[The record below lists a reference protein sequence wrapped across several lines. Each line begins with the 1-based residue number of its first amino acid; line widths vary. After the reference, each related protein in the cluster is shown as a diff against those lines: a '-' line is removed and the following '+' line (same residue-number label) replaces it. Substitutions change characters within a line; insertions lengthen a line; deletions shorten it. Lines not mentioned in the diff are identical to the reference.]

1 MKMLRK
7 PQSAPTLAA
16 DPVVAQL
23 KERLTSLHDN
33 CLTDLAG
40 GLRAINA
47 ADLTVAVTPVTTPI
61 DAASEDPTVQEL
73 VQLFNGMLDK
83 AQAAITDYNAMREDL
98 RRALGDRSI
107 LNDLQPRLV
116 SLTDHCL
123 TGLGAGL
130 AAVAEGD
137 LTVDAYPVTTP
148 ISARRGDSIGE
159 LGEVFNHMLETAQGG
174 LHSYNAMRGRLHDRV
189 GGMVN
194 DIGAL
199 ALQVE
204 TSSQELSAS
213 AQQTGAAI
221 AEIANAVGEVAGG
234 AERQVELV
242 GSTRGAAEEAVV
254 MADKAREVAKTG
266 VRLTGE
272 IAKIAEQTNLLA
284 LNAAIEAAR
293 AGDQGRGFAV
303 VADEVRKLAES
314 SSKTA
319 AETRAAFEGLAGS
332 IDDVAGCIDRVADAT
347 EQVSAVA
354 GDTSAATQQVAASAQ
369 ESSASTQQ
377 VSSTSEELAS
387 LASQLNRLVAE
398 FAV

>member
-1 MKMLRK
+1 MLRK
-7 PQSAPTLAA
+7 RDNAPTLAD

-23 KERLTSLHDN
+23 KDRLTSLHDN
-33 CLTDLAG
+33 CLTELAG
-40 GLRAINA
+40 GLRAING

-61 DAASEDPTVQEL
+61 DARSEDPTVQEL
-73 VQLFNGMLDK
+73 VELFNGMLDK

-98 RRALGDRSI
+98 RRALGDHSI

-123 TGLGAGL
+123 TGLGTGL

-137 LTVDAYPVTTP
+137 LTVDAHPVTTP
-148 ISARRGDSIGE
+148 IVASRGESIGE
-159 LGEVFNHMLETAQGG
+159 LGEVFNRMLTMAQGG
-174 LHSYNAMRGRLHDRV
+174 LESYNAMRGRLHTRV

-194 DIGAL
+194 EIGTL

-213 AQQTGAAI
+213 AQQTGTAI
-221 AEIANAVGEVAGG
+221 TEIAHAVGEVAGG

-242 GSTRGAAEEAVV
+242 NSTRGAAQEAVE
-254 MADKAREVAKTG
+254 MAEKARAVAKTG

-272 IAKIAEQTNLLA
+272 ISNIAEQTNLLA

-293 AGDQGRGFAV
+293 AGEHGRGFAV

-314 SSKTA
+314 SSRTA
-319 AETRAAFEGLAGS
+319 AETRAAFDGLAGS
-332 IDDVAGCIDRVADAT
+332 IDDVSGCIDRVASVT
-347 EQVSAVA
+347 QQVAAVA

-377 VSSTSEELAS
+377 VASTSDELARLS
-387 LASQLNRLVAE
+387 TQLNRLVAE

>member
-1 MKMLRK
+1 MLRK
-7 PQSAPTLAA
+7 RDAVPTLAD

-23 KERLTSLHDN
+23 KERLISLHDN

-40 GLRAINA
+40 GLRAING
-47 ADLTVAVTPVTTPI
+47 ADLTVAVTPVTAPI
-61 DAASEDPTVQEL
+61 DATSDDPTVQEL

-107 LNDLQPRLV
+107 LGDLTPRLV
-116 SLTDHCL
+116 SLTDNCL
-123 TGLGAGL
+123 TGLGTGL

-137 LTVDAYPVTTP
+137 LTVDAHPVTTP
-148 ISARRGDSIGE
+148 ITGEHVGE
-159 LGEVFNHMLETAQGG
+159 LGEVFNRMLATAQGG
-174 LHSYNAMRGRLHDRV
+174 LQSYNAMRGRLHTRV
-189 GGMVN
+189 GGMV
-194 DIGAL
+194 DEIGSL

-213 AQQTGAAI
+213 AQQTGTAI
-221 AEIANAVGEVAGG
+221 TEIANAVGEVAHG

-242 GSTRGAAEEAVV
+242 SSTQGAAHEAVE
-254 MADKAREVAKTG
+254 MAEKARAVAKTG

-272 IAKIAEQTNLLA
+272 IANIAEQTNLLA

-293 AGDQGRGFAV
+293 AGEQGRGFAV

-314 SSKTA
+314 SARTA
-319 AETRAAFEGLAGS
+319 AETRAAFDGLAGS
-332 IDDVAGCIDRVADAT
+332 IDDVSGCIDRVATAT
-347 EQVSAVA
+347 SQVSAVA

-377 VSSTSEELAS
+377 VASTSEELARLS
-387 LASQLNRLVAE
+387 TQLNRLVAE

>member
-7 PQSAPTLAA
+7 RETAPTLAD

-23 KERLTSLHDN
+23 KDRLTSLHDN
-33 CLTDLAG
+33 CLTELAG

-47 ADLTVAVTPVTTPI
+47 ADLTVAVTPVTAPI
-61 DAASEDPTVQEL
+61 DATSEDPTVQEL

-98 RRALGDRSI
+98 RRALGDHSI
-107 LNDLQPRLV
+107 LADLEPRLV
-116 SLTDHCL
+116 SLTDNCL
-123 TGLGAGL
+123 TGLGTGL

-148 ISARRGDSIGE
+148 IEGKNIGE
-159 LGEVFNHMLETAQGG
+159 LGEVFNRMLTMAQGG
-174 LHSYNAMRGRLHDRV
+174 LESYNAMRGRLHDRV
-189 GGMVN
+189 GSMVGE
-194 DIGAL
+194 IGTL

-204 TSSQELSAS
+204 TSSHELSAS
-213 AQQTGAAI
+213 AQQTGTAI
-221 AEIANAVGEVAGG
+221 TEIAHAVGEVAGG

-242 GSTRGAAEEAVV
+242 NSTRGAANEAVE
-254 MADKAREVAKTG
+254 MAEKARAVAKTG

-272 IAKIAEQTNLLA
+272 IANIAEQTNLLA

-293 AGDQGRGFAV
+293 AGEAGRGFAV

-314 SSKTA
+314 ASKTVV
-319 AETRAAFEGLAGS
+319 ETRAAFDGLAHS
-332 IDDVAGCIDRVADAT
+332 IDEVSGCVDRVAGVT
-347 EQVSAVA
+347 SQVSAVA

-377 VSSTSEELAS
+377 VASTSDELAR
-387 LASQLNRLVAE
+387 LASELNRLVGA